1 MIGAFFD
8 MDRTLLRSHSGAL
21 WIRHL
26 RSKGEISRYEALR
39 AYAWMVQYKLS
50 LLDFDRMTRRVV
62 ARMAGDLESE
72 LLEKCQKWVQA
83 EVLSEVVPKARAAIE
98 GHRAQGHVLAI
109 LSSAARYVTEPLA
122 KELGLDAVLC
132 THVEVEG
139 GRFTGR
145 VVQPVCY
152 GEGKVQ
158 WAEEFAKARGID
170 LDRSYFYTD
179 SYSDLP
185 MLVRVGQ
192 RVVVNPDVRLKR
204 YARRNG
210 WTIEAWA

>member
-1 MIGAFFD
+1 MVGAFFD

-26 RSKGEISRYEALR
+26 RRKGEISRYDAFR
-39 AYAWMVQYKLS
+39 AYAWMVEYKLS

-62 ARMAGDLESE
+62 SRMAGDLEAD
-72 LLEKCQKWVQA
+72 LLEKCSKWVQA
-83 EVLSEVVPKARAAIE
+83 EILSEVAPKARAAIDF
-98 GHRAQGHVLAI
+98 HRSKGHVLAI

-132 THVEVEG
+132 THVEVEA

-152 GEGKVQ
+152 GAGKVHY
-158 WAEEFAKARGID
+158 AETFAASRGINLED
-170 LDRSYFYTD
+170 SYFYTD

-185 MLVRVGQ
+185 MLERVGQ
-192 RVVVNPDVRLKR
+192 RMVINPDLRLKR
-204 YARRNG
+204 YAKRNG
-210 WTIEAWA
+210 WIIESWI